1 MALRCT
7 SRPSAFKSA
16 LWAKRKCVGNL
27 HQPSTARL
35 THSCPRRLEFA
46 VTHNAALFHD
56 VLELL
61 VGFEETTMRRREFIT
76 LVGGSA
82 ATWPLVA
89 RAQQSAMPVIGF
101 LGLTSPEAFAPLTA
115 AFQHG
120 LRETGFAE
128 GQNVA
133 IVYRWAHGQFDQ
145 LPALASDL
153 VRQRLSVL
161 AAMGTPAS
169 ALAAKAATKVIPIV
183 FVTGGDPVGVGL
195 VDSLN
200 RPRGN
205 ATGVYML
212 TVALEP
218 KRLEVINELVPNA
231 AILGV
236 VVDPN
241 SPDTAV
247 EIKELLAAASTLGK
261 QIKTFNVSHEGEI
274 SAAFAAMAKQR
285 VAAAM
290 VTSSPIYL
298 PQRQKFTDAAARYA
312 MPTVYFVRDF
322 VEAGGLMSYGTSFAD
337 AYRLVGIYAGRI
349 LKGDK
354 PGDLPVQQ
362 SVKVELV
369 INLKAAKTLGIS
381 VPLPLLGRADEAI
394 E

>member
-1 MALRCT
+1 
-7 SRPSAFKSA
+7 
-16 LWAKRKCVGNL
+16 
-27 HQPSTARL
+27 
-35 THSCPRRLEFA
+35 
-46 VTHNAALFHD
+46 
-56 VLELL
+56 
-61 VGFEETTMRRREFIT
+61 MRRREFIT
-76 LVGGSA
+76 LIGGSV
-82 ATWPLVA
+82 ATWPLVS
-89 RAQQSAMPVIGF
+89 RAQQSSMPVIGF

-169 ALAAKAATKVIPIV
+169 ALAAEAATTMIPIV
-183 FVTGGDPVGVGL
+183 FVTGRDPVGVGL

-200 RPRGN
+200 RPGGN

-247 EIKELLAAASTLGK
+247 EIKELSAAGGTLGK
-261 QIKTFNVSHEGEI
+261 EIKTFNVSNDGEI
-274 SAAFAAMAKQR
+274 SAAFAAMAGQR
-285 VAAAM
+285 VSAAM

-312 MPTVYFVRDF
+312 IPTVYFVRDF
-322 VEAGGLMSYGTSFAD
+322 VDAGGLISYGTSFAD
-337 AYRLVGIYAGRI
+337 AYRLAGVYAGRI

-369 INLKAAKTLGIS
+369 INLKTAKTLGVM
-381 VPLPLLGRADEAI
+381 VPLPLVGRADEVI